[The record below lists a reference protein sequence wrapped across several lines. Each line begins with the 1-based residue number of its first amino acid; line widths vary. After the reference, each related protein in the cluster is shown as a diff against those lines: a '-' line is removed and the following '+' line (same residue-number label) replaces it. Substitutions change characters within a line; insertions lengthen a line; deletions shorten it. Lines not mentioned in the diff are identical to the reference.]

1 VGLPVDSQSELW
13 RSYNATL
20 GHVLPADPDV
30 ARIDLDDARAARAY
44 WMRRARS
51 LPWYRLR
58 ERREAVELAQRWE
71 SRVDRAAR
79 DTLLLAPRAALGAI
93 LEVRRDRARRL
104 VHRTARVGVVAV
116 GATAVAAGVA
126 ADAAWHLLTAIV

>member
-1 VGLPVDSQSELW
+1 VGFPVDPEPLLCPG
-13 RSYNATL
+13 YNATL

-30 ARIDLDDARAARAY
+30 ARIDLEDARAARAY
-44 WMRRARS
+44 WMRRART

-58 ERREAVELAQRWE
+58 ERREAAELARRWE

-79 DTLLLAPRAALGAI
+79 DALLFAPRAALGAVV
-93 LEVRRDRARRL
+93 EVRRDRARRL
-104 VHRTARVGVVAV
+104 VHRTARVGVIAV

-126 ADAAWHLLTAIV
+126 ADAAWHLLTALV

>member
-1 VGLPVDSQSELW
+1 ML
-13 RSYNATL
+13 T
-20 GHVLPADPDV
+20 LPADPDV
-30 ARIDLDDARAARAY
+30 ARIDLDDARAAHAY
-44 WMRRARS
+44 WTRRARA

-58 ERREAVELAQRWE
+58 ERREAVELARRWE

-79 DTLLLAPRAALGAI
+79 DTLLLSPREALGAL
-93 LEVRRDRARRL
+93 LEVRRDRARRF

-126 ADAAWHLLTAIV
+126 AEAAWHLLTALA

>member
-1 VGLPVDSQSELW
+1 M
-13 RSYNATL
+13 
-20 GHVLPADPDV
+20 LPADPDV

-44 WMRRARS
+44 WMRRART
-51 LPWYRLR
+51 LPWYRRR

-79 DTLLLAPRAALGAI
+79 NTLLLAPRDALGALI
-93 LEVRRDRARRL
+93 EVRRDRARRL

>member
-1 VGLPVDSQSELW
+1 MAMLS
-13 RSYNATL
+13 
-20 GHVLPADPDV
+20 LPADPDV

-44 WMRRARS
+44 WMQRART

-58 ERREAVELAQRWE
+58 ERREAAELARRWE

-79 DTLLLAPRAALGAI
+79 DTLLLSPRDALGAL

-126 ADAAWHLLTAIV
+126 ADAAWHLLTALV